1 MPRKYEAKKYKMA
14 LKDFFSK
21 KEKEEEAIIAVQ
33 PEQIYEAAVLEL
45 KDIIAPSALEV
56 SSNFIKIGEKVART
70 LFVFSYPKFLAINWF
85 SPIIN
90 LDKVF
95 DVSIYI
101 HPMDTAS
108 VLRQLQKKVAEV
120 QSQIH
125 MREEKGLVRDPMLD
139 AAHQNLEE
147 LRDKLQQ
154 AQEKLFSFGLYITVY
169 ADNLEELNREESEIR
184 SMLEAKMVYAK
195 PALFQ
200 QTEGALT
207 VFPLGRDIL
216 GINSRLN
223 SSPISS
229 LFPFVSFDLTSD
241 KGILYGVNRHNNS
254 LILFDRFSLENFN
267 SVIFAKSGAGK
278 SYATKLEILRSL
290 MFDTDVIIIDPERE
304 YEYLAEAVDG
314 RYFNISLTSTH
325 HINPFELPAAR
336 EDEDPADVLRSNII
350 NLIGLFRIMLGG
362 LTPEEDSILDRAIN
376 ETYASRDITADTDFA
391 SKIPPILSDLE
402 LVLANMEGADGLA
415 QKMRKYTQGTWAG
428 FINQPTNVDI
438 NKKLIVFSVRDM
450 EDELRPIAMYLIIHY
465 IWNAVRKDVK
475 KRLLVIDEAWW
486 LMKEEQ
492 GASFLFG
499 IAKRARKYF
508 LGVATI
514 TQDVGDF
521 LQSPYGVPIIT
532 NSSMQL
538 LLKQS
543 PATIDLVQKTFN
555 LTDEEKFLI
564 LESDVGEG
572 IFFAGLKHVAI
583 KIISSYTEDQIIT
596 SDPHQ
601 LLAIKKAKQE
611 FAESGI
617 QKQ

>member
-1 MPRKYEAKKYKMA
+1 
-14 LKDFFSK
+14 
-21 KEKEEEAIIAVQ
+21 
-33 PEQIYEAAVLEL
+33 
-45 KDIIAPSALEV
+45 
-56 SSNFIKIGEKVART
+56 
-70 LFVFSYPKFLAINWF
+70 
-85 SPIIN
+85 
-90 LDKVF
+90 
-95 DVSIYI
+95 
-101 HPMDTAS
+101 MDTAG

-125 MREEKGLVRDPMLD
+125 MREEKGMVRDPMLD
-139 AAHQNLEE
+139 AAYQNLEE

-154 AQEKLFSFGLYITVY
+154 AQERLFSFGLYLTIY
-169 ADNLEELNREESEIR
+169 AETIEELDREESEIR
-184 SMLEAKMVYAK
+184 SMLESKLVYAK

-200 QTEGALT
+200 QGDGLLT
-207 VFPLGRDIL
+207 VFPLGRDLL
-216 GINSRLN
+216 GINTKLN

-229 LFPFVSFDLTSD
+229 LFPFVSFDLTSN

-254 LILFDRFSLENFN
+254 LVLFDRFSLENYN

-290 MFDTDVIIIDPERE
+290 MFETDVIIIDPERE

-314 RYFNISLTSTH
+314 RYFNISLSSTH
-325 HINPFELPAAR
+325 HINPFDLPKPR

-350 NLIGLFRIMLGG
+350 NLVGLFRIMLGG
-362 LTPEEDSILDRAIN
+362 LTPEDDAILDRAIT
-376 ETYASRDITADTDFA
+376 ETYASRDITPDTDFS

-402 LVLANMEGADGLA
+402 LILANMEGGEGLA

-438 NKKLIVFSVRDM
+438 NKKLVVFSVRDM
-450 EDELRPIAMYLIIHY
+450 EDELRPVAMYLIVHH
-465 IWNAVRKDVK
+465 IWNAIRKTIK
-475 KRLLVIDEAWW
+475 KRILVIDEAWW
-486 LMKEEQ
+486 IMKEEQ

-508 LGVATI
+508 LGVVTI

-521 LQSPYGVPIIT
+521 LRSPYGVPIIT

-572 IFFAGLKHVAI
+572 LFFAGLKHVAI
-583 KIISSYTEDQIIT
+583 KVISSYTEDQIIT

-611 FAESGI
+611 INPEN
-617 QKQ
+617 K